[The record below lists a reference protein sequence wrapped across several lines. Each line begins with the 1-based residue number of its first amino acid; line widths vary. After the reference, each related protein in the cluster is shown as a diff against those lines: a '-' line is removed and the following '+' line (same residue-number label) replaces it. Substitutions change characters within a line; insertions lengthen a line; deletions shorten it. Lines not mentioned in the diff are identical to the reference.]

1 MRNFR
6 ELQVWQK
13 GIDIV
18 VEVYRIT
25 EQLPR
30 EERFGLISQLNR
42 AAVSVPSNI
51 AEGCG
56 RGTDPAFI
64 QFLEYAIGSVFEID
78 TQLEVVER
86 LKLIPPGELNTLK
99 SMIDEEGKMI
109 NGLIS
114 SLR

>member
-1 MRNFR
+1 MRNYR

-25 EQLPR
+25 ELLPK
-30 EERFGLISQLNR
+30 EEKFNLISQLNR

-56 RGTDPAFI
+56 RGTDAAFI
-64 QFLEYAIGSVFEID
+64 QFLEYAIGSVFEIE
-78 TQLEVVER
+78 TQMVVVQR
-86 LKLIPPGELNTLK
+86 LKLLPIDELKTINLMTT
-99 SMIDEEGKMI
+99 EEGKML
-109 NGLIS
+109 NSLIS